1 MKASDSD
8 IRLAAVRWGHMLA
21 ATGLVSHAYSMLLDA
36 AGELRDAG
44 EGTHAIDVDNAAEHI
59 DGLSEA
65 IAKATGEARKEMGP
79 DD

>member
-1 MKASDSD
+1 MKASDPD
-8 IRLAAVRWGHMLA
+8 VRLAAVQWGHMLA

-65 IAKATGEARKEMGP
+65 IAKAANGRRKEMGP